1 MGYTSEGIGYQ
12 STETSRQAINE
23 YNLLTVREKVLLFLR
38 SVSKGNL
45 SLTTEQISRAL
56 DIPYVSVQPRLSE
69 LKNENLVKISEDRG
83 QTQYGKTCVKWRAVV
98 GKA

>member
-23 YNLLTVREKVLLFLR
+23 HNLLTVREKVLLFLR

-69 LKNENLVKISEDRG
+69 LKNENLVNISEDRG
-83 QTQYGKTCVKWRAVV
+83 QTKYGKTCVKWRAVV

>member
-12 STETSRQAINE
+12 STETSHQAINAE
-23 YNLLTVREKVLLFLR
+23 HLLTVREKVLLFLR
-38 SVSKGNL
+38 SVSRGNL
-45 SLTTEQISRAL
+45 SLTTEQISE
-56 DIPYVSVQPRLSE
+56 IPYVSVQPRLSE

>member
-45 SLTTEQISRAL
+45 SLTTEQISEAL
-56 DIPYVSVQPRLSE
+56 EIPYVSVQPRLSE

-83 QTQYGKTCVKWRAVV
+83 QTKYGKTCVKWRAVT
-98 GKA
+98 K

>member
-83 QTQYGKTCVKWRAVV
+83 QTKYGKTCVKWRAV
-98 GKA
+98 

>member
-12 STETSRQAINE
+12 STETSHQAINAE
-23 YNLLTVREKVLLFLR
+23 HLLTVREKVLLFLR
-38 SVSKGNL
+38 SVSRGNL
-45 SLTTEQISRAL
+45 SLTTEQISKAL

-83 QTQYGKTCVKWRAVV
+83 QTQYGKTCVKWRAV
-98 GKA
+98 

>member
-83 QTQYGKTCVKWRAVV
+83 QTKYGKTCVKWRAVV